1 MESPRFSNTMAPCD
15 YVRIPPIEKLSFSRL
30 RIKEN
35 QIGNENE
42 KKRKEKNLLQVLD
55 SPCGTKLQKPISE

>member
-35 QIGNENE
+35 QIRNENE
-42 KKRKEKNLLQVLD
+42 KEKNLLQVLD